1 MAQTT
6 PKNSGYTIINGSTT
20 GKNGAKVNT
29 WLEYKVTQSIANNT
43 STIDVYLYARANTSG
58 LSTSWDDTRSY
69 GSITFDGSSHAGA
82 SISGYD
88 FRNTSIYNE
97 FAHYSQT
104 VTHDST
110 GKKTI
115 TLAGTWDKGAST
127 STYITGG
134 SVPSTSVT
142 LPTIPRYATVSQS
155 LGGKTETEITVKWSS
170 DSTIDYVWYSKDN
183 GSNWTAVGS
192 VNATSGSYTISSL
205 TADTSYNIKTRVRRK
220 DSQLTTDSSAMAQR
234 TYNYPYATSMPNFTI
249 GNELTVQLYNPT
261 RENTFSL

>member
-115 TLAGTWDKGAST
+115 TLAGTWDKGALLVVVFQVHLSHFL
-127 STYITGG
+127 
-134 SVPSTSVT
+134 PSQDMQQCHKV
-142 LPTIPRYATVSQS
+142 LEA
-155 LGGKTETEITVKWSS
+155 K
-170 DSTIDYVWYSKDN
+170 
-183 GSNWTAVGS
+183 
-192 VNATSGSYTISSL
+192 
-205 TADTSYNIKTRVRRK
+205 
-220 DSQLTTDSSAMAQR
+220 QR
-234 TYNYPYATSMPNFTI
+234 
-249 GNELTVQLYNPT
+249 Q
-261 RENTFSL
+261 R